1 MCGIFG
7 WVLEQS
13 QGLDEH
19 TLIRLTDQLTHRGP
33 DGSGYWLSHTTDKKF
48 QIAFGHRRLA
58 IIDIEGGS
66 QPMWSADGQ
75 VVVVF
80 NGEIYNYVE
89 LRHELRGLGHNFTTT
104 SDTEVLI
111 ESYRAWGEAAFSRL
125 RGMFAFALFDVA
137 RQRLLLVRDPFGK
150 KPLFIAKKGGGLIF
164 GSELASFLEVPGFD
178 RKLDWNAF
186 GDLFVDRY
194 VSAPATLFQSIK
206 KLSPGCIGTWD
217 GRDFEIK
224 RYFIPP
230 YATVVPNITDFD
242 EATALFSD
250 AFRESVQIRMRSD
263 APFGAYLSGGID
275 SSAVVATMVQ
285 CSSAPVRTFS
295 VGFTESEFSEL
306 SYAREVADAFRTDHH
321 ELVVTADDY
330 IGAWLAALKHR
341 GAPVSEP
348 ADIPILLLSRMA
360 RNSVKMVLTG
370 EGSDELLAGYPKHM
384 AERWVKTYQS
394 IVPAIVHD
402 NLLQPIIGMLPY
414 AMRRVKIVS
423 RALGE
428 RDLHSRMRL
437 WFGGVA
443 LDESA
448 AITGREVDPGSAS
461 KFPFSCDI
469 GSPLRRM
476 LFFDQTSW
484 LPDNLL
490 ERGDR
495 MMMAASIEGRMP
507 FMDTELSRLVAR
519 FPDRFLTRHPRGKA
533 VLRQAMEGVIPK
545 EIVER
550 KKVGF
555 RIPINEWFRG
565 PYADLVR
572 DLLEGA
578 NSEIRRICDR
588 AAIDRYITEHLSGRH
603 NHERVLWML
612 MNVELFIRTF
622 KPDLGSAG
630 SAGRAS
636 VEPAAMS
643 A

>member
-7 WVLEQS
+7 WVLDQN
-13 QGLDEH
+13 QGFDER
-19 TLIRLTDQLTHRGP
+19 TLVRLTDQLAHRGP
-33 DGSGYWLSHTTDKKF
+33 DGSGYWLSPTADKKF
-48 QIAFGHRRLA
+48 QIALGHRRLA
-58 IIDIEGGS
+58 IIDIEGGR

-89 LRHELRGLGHNFTTT
+89 LRDELRGLGHRFTTT

-111 ESYRAWGEAAFSRL
+111 ESYRAWGEAAVSRL
-125 RGMFAFALFDVA
+125 RGMFAFGLFDVS
-137 RQRLLLVRDPFGK
+137 RQRLMLARDPFGK
-150 KPLFIAKKGGGLIF
+150 KPLFIARKGRGLIF
-164 GSELASFLEVPGFD
+164 GSELASLLDVPGFD

-186 GDLFVDRY
+186 GDLLVDRY

-217 GRDFEIK
+217 GQNFETK
-224 RYFIPP
+224 RYFVPP
-230 YATVVPNITDFD
+230 YATEMPDITDFK
-242 EATALFSD
+242 EATALFAD
-250 AFRESVQIRMRSD
+250 AFQDAVRIRMRSD

-275 SSAVVATMVQ
+275 SSAVVATMVR

-295 VGFTESEFSEL
+295 VGFTESEYSEL
-306 SYAREVADAFRTDHH
+306 AYAREVANAFQTDHH

-330 IGAWLAALKHR
+330 IGGWLTALKHR

-348 ADIPILLLSRMA
+348 ADIPILLLSRAA
-360 RNSVKMVLTG
+360 RGSVKMVLTG

-402 NLLQPIIGMLPY
+402 SLLQPLISLLPY
-414 AMRRVKIVS
+414 GMRRMKIFS

-443 LDESA
+443 LEESA
-448 AITGREVDPGSAS
+448 AIIGYRANTNSANN
-461 KFPFSCDI
+461 FPFSCEV

-495 MMMAASIEGRMP
+495 MMMAESIEGRMP

-519 FPDRFLTRHPRGKA
+519 FPDHFLTCHPKGKA
-533 VLRQAMEGVIPK
+533 VLRQAMEGVIPN

-555 RIPINEWFRG
+555 RIPINEWFRN
-565 PYADLVR
+565 PYAGLVHE
-572 DLLEGA
+572 LLTSA

-588 AAIDRYITEHLSGRH
+588 TAIDRYVAEHLSGRQ
-603 NHERVLWML
+603 NNERVLWML
-612 MNVELFIRTF
+612 MNIELFMRTF
-622 KPDLGSAG
+622 KPDLGD
-630 SAGRAS
+630 AGRMRPVAS
-636 VEPAAMS
+636 EDAAVM